1 MTFTG
6 DESMMDTTD
15 ALLEAGFSDP
25 VMDAA
30 RVFRAALRAMG
41 EPGLAHELAAGS
53 TLPRFAALSGA
64 ASALLLCLADANTPV
79 WISPRL
85 DHPALRANLAFHC
98 NCPMTARRHEAAL
111 AVLDGEDARDLR
123 EFNAGEA
130 RRPDIS
136 CTLIIEL
143 PDLEGGMPTHWRGA
157 GILRERQ
164 VFLPLAAAFWEAR
177 ARRNAFPLGLDMF
190 FTAQSRLMG
199 LPRTTRTECLELA
212 RPAPALASSVLA
224 TCAA

>member
-1 MTFTG
+1 MTG
-6 DESMMDTTD
+6 NPD
-15 ALLEAGFSDP
+15 ALLEAGFGDP

-30 RVFRAALRAMG
+30 RVFRAALRAMS
-41 EPGLAHELAAGS
+41 EPGRPQELAAA
-53 TLPRFAALSGA
+53 TPRFAALPGA

-98 NCPMTARRHEAAL
+98 NCPMTAHRHEAAF
-111 AVLDGEDARDLR
+111 AVLDGEDALELR

-130 RRPDIS
+130 RRPDLS
-136 CTLIIEL
+136 STLIVSL
-143 PDLEGGMPTHWRGA
+143 PDLAGGAPTRWRGP

-164 VFLPLAAAFWEAR
+164 VFLPLAAAFWEER

-199 LPRTTRTECLELA
+199 LPRTTRAEYLGLA
-212 RPAPALASSVLA
+212 RSPLAA
-224 TCAA
+224 